1 MLADILSRYKAASSL
16 VFTVVFCL
24 SCLIWKSNLLSRTA
38 NSASRALDFF
48 STTFSSFGKGISRFV
63 DSYGTYETVRGE
75 RDALREKVKQNL
87 DTQVELV
94 RLREENNKLRQF
106 LQLPPV
112 SSYPVLQAEVIS
124 QDPDNWFRTIIINK
138 GSADGIA
145 TYMPVVALQT
155 VVIPAENNKP
165 AESKLTVGIVGKVIQ
180 VNPHSARILPLTDQF
195 SRIGVTVK
203 KTGHWALLNG
213 QSPHQD
219 APLIDYLSL
228 GVFISPGDE
237 IVTSGGDGIFPRGLP
252 VGTVG
257 KRIERL
263 GSFQKAEIN
272 PMIDFKKLDF
282 VIVIQKKVETEAL
295 SFLPLKPDTVEE
307 PKLAPAPPAPK
318 KKGEDDDDETDD
330 PAKPKANKPEAKS
343 DKPKPGASAKPAD
356 AIKPADAPKPAPAPA
371 PEGGI
376 AP

>member
-24 SCLIWKSNLLSRTA
+24 SCLIWKSNMLSRTA

-63 DSYGTYETVRGE
+63 DSYGTYEAVRSE

-112 SSYPVLQAEVIS
+112 SNHPVVQAEVIS

-155 VVIPAENNKP
+155 VTVPAENNKP
-165 AESKLTVGIVGKVIQ
+165 AESKLVVGIVGKVIQ
-180 VNPHSARILPLTDQF
+180 INPHSARILPLTDQF

-219 APLIDYLSL
+219 TPLIDYLSL

-237 IVTSGGDGIFPRGLP
+237 IVTSGGDGIFRAVYPSA
-252 VGTVG
+252 
-257 KRIERL
+257 I
-263 GSFQKAEIN
+263 SA
-272 PMIDFKKLDF
+272 KK
-282 VIVIQKKVETEAL
+282 
-295 SFLPLKPDTVEE
+295 S
-307 PKLAPAPPAPK
+307 
-318 KKGEDDDDETDD
+318 
-330 PAKPKANKPEAKS
+330 N
-343 DKPKPGASAKPAD
+343 ASAAFRKQRS
-356 AIKPADAPKPAPAPA
+356 ILLS
-371 PEGGI
+371 I
-376 AP
+376 LRSSIS

>member
-1 MLADILSRYKAASSL
+1 MLAEILSRYKTGSSL
-16 VFTVVFCL
+16 ILTVTISL

-38 NSASRALDFF
+38 NSASQALDFF
-48 STTFSSFGKGISRFV
+48 SGTFSSFGKGMSRFV
-63 DSYGTYETVRGE
+63 DSYGTYEAVRGE
-75 RDALREKVKQNL
+75 RDALREKVKSNL
-87 DTQVELV
+87 DIQVELI
-94 RLREENNKLRQF
+94 RLREENVKLRQF

-112 SSYPVLQAEVIS
+112 SNHPVLQAEVIS

-138 GSADGIA
+138 GSADGVA

-155 VVIPAENNKP
+155 ITLPAQENKP
-165 AESKLTVGIVGKVIQ
+165 AETKLVVGIVGKVIQ

-195 SRIGVTVK
+195 SRIGVNVK

-228 GVFISPGDE
+228 GVFISTGDE

-263 GSFQKAEIN
+263 GSFQKADIN
-272 PMIDFKKLDF
+272 PVIDFKKLDF
-282 VIVIQKKVETEAL
+282 VIVIQKKVDTEAL
-295 SFLPLKPDTVEE
+295 NFLPLKPDTVEE
-307 PKLAPAPPAPK
+307 PKLQPAVPAAQKAKPEKEQGKSSAAEQATPKPDAAIKPVAPVAPA
-318 KKGEDDDDETDD
+318 T
-330 PAKPKANKPEAKS
+330 
-343 DKPKPGASAKPAD
+343 PAD
-356 AIKPADAPKPAPAPA
+356 AEETP
-371 PEGGI
+371 
-376 AP
+376 

>member
-1 MLADILSRYKAASSL
+1 MLAEILSRYKTGSSL
-16 VFTVVFCL
+16 VFTVVFSL

-38 NSASRALDFF
+38 NSASQALDFF
-48 STTFSSFGKGISRFV
+48 SGTFASFGKGMARFV
-63 DSYGTYETVRGE
+63 DSYGTYEAVRAE
-75 RDALREKVKQNL
+75 RDALREKVKSNL
-87 DTQVELV
+87 DLQVELV
-94 RLREENNKLRQF
+94 RLREENNKLRQA

-112 SSYPVLQAEVIS
+112 SNYPVLQAEVIS

-155 VVIPAENNKP
+155 ITMPAEAGKP
-165 AESKLTVGIVGKVIQ
+165 AETKLVVGVVGKVIQ

-203 KTGHWALLNG
+203 KTGHWALLTG

-219 APLIDYLSL
+219 APLLDYLSL

-252 VGTVG
+252 IGTVG

-263 GSFQKAEIN
+263 GSFQKAEIQ
-272 PMIDFKKLDF
+272 PTIDFRKLDF

-295 SFLPLKPDTVEE
+295 NFLPLRPDTVEE
-307 PKLAPAPPAPK
+307 PKLAPAPPAHRTTSDAA
-318 KKGEDDDDETDD
+318 ED
-330 PAKPKANKPEAKS
+330 AKPRAKAGSPVS
-343 DKPKPGASAKPAD
+343 
-356 AIKPADAPKPAPAPA
+356 APKPAASPDDAEPAEETP
-371 PEGGI
+371 
-376 AP
+376 

>member
-1 MLADILSRYKAASSL
+1 MI
-16 VFTVVFCL
+16 
-24 SCLIWKSNLLSRTA
+24 SRTA
-38 NSASRALDFF
+38 NSASQALDFF
-48 STTFSSFGKGISRFV
+48 SGTFSSFGKGISRFV
-63 DSYGTYETVRGE
+63 DSYGTYEAVRTE
-75 RDALREKVKQNL
+75 RDALRDRVKSNL
-87 DTQVELV
+87 DIQVELL

-112 SSYPVLQAEVIS
+112 SQFPVVQAEVIS

-145 TYMPVVALQT
+145 TYMPVVAMQT
-155 VVIPAENNKP
+155 VIVPAQNNKP
-165 AESKLTVGIVGKVIQ
+165 AETKLIVGIVGKIIQ

-219 APLIDYLSL
+219 SPLIDYLSL
-228 GVFISPGDE
+228 GVFISTGDD

-263 GSFQKAEIN
+263 GSFQKAEIV
-272 PMIDFKKLDF
+272 PVIDFKRLDF

-295 SFLPLKPDTVEE
+295 NFLPLKPDTVEE
-307 PKLAPAPPAPK
+307 PKLLPAPPAAKKAGSDDGDDAEEPTAQKPGGKVPPAAAPK
-318 KKGEDDDDETDD
+318 TDNPGAPLVPE
-330 PAKPKANKPEAKS
+330 PAKPV
-343 DKPKPGASAKPAD
+343 
-356 AIKPADAPKPAPAPA
+356 APAPVP
-371 PEGGI
+371 PEVR
-376 AP
+376 P

>member
-1 MLADILSRYKAASSL
+1 MLAELLSRYKSGSSL
-16 VFTVVFCL
+16 AFTVIFCL
-24 SCLIWKSNLLSRTA
+24 SSLIWKSNLVSRTA
-38 NSASRALDFF
+38 NSASQALDFF
-48 STTFSSFGKGISRFV
+48 SGTFSSFGKGMARFV
-63 DSYGTYETVRGE
+63 DSYGTYEAVRAE
-75 RDALREKVKQNL
+75 RDALRDKVKQNL
-87 DTQVELV
+87 EVQVELV

-112 SSYPVLQAEVIS
+112 SNYPVLQAEVIS

-138 GSADGIA
+138 GSADGVA

-155 VVIPAENNKP
+155 VTIPADNNKP
-165 AESKLTVGIVGKVIQ
+165 AESKLIVGVVGKVIQ

-228 GVFISPGDE
+228 GVFVATGDE

-252 VGTVG
+252 IGLIG

-263 GSFQKAEIN
+263 GSFQKAEIT
-272 PMIDFKKLDF
+272 PVIDFKKLDF
-282 VIVIQKKVETEAL
+282 VMVIQKKVDTEAL
-295 SFLPLKPDTVEE
+295 NFLPLKPDTVEE
-307 PKLAPAPPAPK
+307 PKLQPAPK
-318 KKGEDDDDETDD
+318 AKKKAEDDSEETAEE
-330 PAKPKANKPEAKS
+330 PAAAKPKAAVKPAAAAQQPEAK
-343 DKPKPGASAKPAD
+343 PPAAAATD
-356 AIKPADAPKPAPAPA
+356 GKDDIQ
-371 PEGGI
+371 
-376 AP
+376 

>member
-1 MLADILSRYKAASSL
+1 MLAEILSRYKTGFSL
-16 VFTVVFCL
+16 VFTVAFSL

-38 NSASRALDFF
+38 NSASQALDFF
-48 STTFSSFGKGISRFV
+48 SSTFSTFGKGMSRFV
-63 DSYGTYETVRGE
+63 DSYGTYEAVRAE
-75 RDALREKVKQNL
+75 RDALREKVKSNL
-87 DTQVELV
+87 DLQVELV
-94 RLREENNKLRQF
+94 RLREENSKLRQA

-112 SSYPVLQAEVIS
+112 SNHPVLQAEVIS

-138 GSADGIA
+138 GSAEGVA

-155 VVIPAENNKP
+155 VTLPAEAGKP
-165 AESKLTVGIVGKVIQ
+165 AETKLVVGVVGKVIQ

-195 SRIGVTVK
+195 SRIGVTLK

-219 APLIDYLSL
+219 APLLDYLSL

-263 GSFQKAEIN
+263 GSFQKAEVQ
-272 PMIDFKKLDF
+272 PTIDFKKLDF

-295 SFLPLKPDTVEE
+295 NFLPLKPDTVEE
-307 PKLAPAPPAPK
+307 PKLSPAPPAPK
-318 KKGEDDDDETDD
+318 TEKDAADE
-330 PAKPKANKPEAKS
+330 AKPKAK
-343 DKPKPGASAKPAD
+343 AD
-356 AIKPADAPKPAPAPA
+356 AAATAPKPATAPPDADSAEEA
-371 PEGGI
+371 P
-376 AP
+376 

>member
-24 SCLIWKSNLLSRTA
+24 SCLIWKSNLISRTA
-38 NSASRALDFF
+38 NTASQALDFF
-48 STTFSSFGKGISRFV
+48 SGTFSSFGKGISRFV
-63 DSYGTYETVRGE
+63 DSYGTYEAVRAE
-75 RDALREKVKQNL
+75 RDALRDKVKSNL
-87 DTQVELV
+87 DIQVELV
-94 RLREENNKLRQF
+94 RLREENVKLRQF

-112 SSYPVLQAEVIS
+112 SQFPVVQAEVIS

-145 TYMPVVALQT
+145 TYMPVVAMQS
-155 VVIPAENNKP
+155 VVIPAHDNKP
-165 AESKLTVGIVGKVIQ
+165 AETKLIAGIVGKIIQ

-228 GVFISPGDE
+228 GVFISTGDE

-252 VGTVG
+252 VGTIG

-263 GSFQKAEIN
+263 GSFQKAEIM
-272 PMIDFKKLDF
+272 PVIDFKKLDF

-295 SFLPLKPDTVEE
+295 NFLPLKPDTVEE
-307 PKLAPAPPAPK
+307 PKLQPAPPAPK
-318 KKGEDDDDETDD
+318 KASAEDGDEADE
-330 PAKPKANKPEAKS
+330 PAVKKPDN
-343 DKPKPGASAKPAD
+343 KPGAAKGDKPAAAIVPEPPKAATPATAAPGEAKP
-356 AIKPADAPKPAPAPA
+356 
-371 PEGGI
+371 
-376 AP
+376 